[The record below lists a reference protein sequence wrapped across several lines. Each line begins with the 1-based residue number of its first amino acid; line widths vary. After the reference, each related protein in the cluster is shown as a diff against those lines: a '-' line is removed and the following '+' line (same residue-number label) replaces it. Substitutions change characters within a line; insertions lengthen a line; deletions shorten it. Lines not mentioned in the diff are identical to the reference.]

1 MEEQQQ
7 SIFRKKS
14 MERIS
19 SPEQLHD
26 YMRVTSP
33 RLWMILGAIV
43 ALLTGF
49 IVYAS
54 TATMENTLPITVEL
68 IQYEI
73 PAEDSENGEE
83 VRYTG
88 VLAFLP
94 GSMKDQVNIGMTV
107 RLGEKE
113 GAVSWIGV
121 QPNDEIVLEIQP
133 NDPYIPLPEGEYEAT
148 LVLESTTPI
157 SFLWN

>member
-1 MEEQQQ
+1 MEK
-7 SIFRKKS
+7 SLFRKKS

-19 SPEQLHD
+19 SPEELHD

-43 ALLTGF
+43 ALLAGF

-54 TATMENTLPITVEL
+54 TATMENTMT
-68 IQYEI
+68 IQVQISQYGLQ
-73 PAEDSENGEE
+73 ENG
-83 VRYTG
+83 TG
-88 VLAFLP
+88 EREYITGIQAYLP
-94 GSMKDQVNIGMTV
+94 GSMKDQVQTGMMVRIGKEETTV
-107 RLGEKE
+107 NY
-113 GAVSWIGV
+113 IGV
-121 QPNDEIVLEIQP
+121 REDGMIFLTI
-133 NDPYIPLPEGEYEAT
+133 DPIEDYLPLPEGVYDAE

>member
-1 MEEQQQ
+1 
-7 SIFRKKS
+7 

-19 SPEQLHD
+19 SPEELHD

-43 ALLTGF
+43 ALLAGF

-54 TATMENTLPITVEL
+54 TATMENTTAIQVK
-68 IQYEI
+68 ISQYELQ
-73 PAEDSENGEE
+73 ENEAGEKE
-83 VRYTG
+83 YITG
-88 VLAFLP
+88 IQAYLP
-94 GSMKDQVNIGMTV
+94 GSMKDQVENGMTV
-107 RLGEKE
+107 RIGKE
-113 GAVSWIGV
+113 ETKVSFV
-121 QPNDEIVLEIQP
+121 VLREDGLLFLVI
-133 NDPYIPLPEGEYEAT
+133 DPIKNYIPLPEGTYDAE

>member
-1 MEEQQQ
+1 MENGL
-7 SIFRKKS
+7 FRKKS

-19 SPEQLHD
+19 SPEELHD

-43 ALLTGF
+43 ALLAGF

-54 TATMENTLPITVEL
+54 TATMENTMTIPVQVK
-68 IQYEI
+68 QYEY
-73 PAEDSENGEE
+73 EGNDGEE
-83 VRYTG
+83 KEYLTSIY
-88 VLAFLP
+88 AYLP
-94 GSMKDQVNIGMTV
+94 DSMKDQVESGMTV
-107 RLGEKE
+107 RIGNEETKISYAVLRDDGLLFLLIDPIKE
-113 GAVSWIGV
+113 
-121 QPNDEIVLEIQP
+121 
-133 NDPYIPLPEGEYEAT
+133 YIPLPDGEYDAE